1 LIDFILSCQ
10 KKGEVVMG
18 RRATY
23 KVTLNEGEGEEL
35 TALTRKGKESVRKVL
50 FARAL
55 LLLDEGEFGV
65 ERWKV
70 DSVAAAV
77 GMSDRTLEHLKER
90 LVKFGLEAALERK
103 KPGTPSKRW
112 VFDGEFA
119 AQLTRLACSPAPE
132 GRARWT
138 VRLLAEQLVELSIV
152 PSVSVMTVQNTL
164 KKTNWRLI

>member
-1 LIDFILSCQ
+1 LIDFIFSCQ
-10 KKGEVVMG
+10 EKEEEIMG

-23 KVTLNEGEGEEL
+23 KVTLSEEEREEL
-35 TALTRKGKESVRKVL
+35 TALTRKGKESARKVL

-55 LLLDEGEFGV
+55 LLLDEGELGV

-70 DSVAAAV
+70 DIVAAAV

-103 KPGTPSKRW
+103 KPCTPSKRL

-119 AQLTRLACSPAPE
+119 AQLTRLACSPAPG

-138 VRLLAEQLVELSIV
+138 VRLLAEKLVELAIV
-152 PSVSVMTVQNTL
+152 PAVSVMTAHNTL
-164 KKTNWRLI
+164 KKMNLRLT